1 MSMVLVWLI
10 LFVVFLIAELVTA
23 GALVSIWFC
32 VGALVALAAA
42 YFGVALWLQVGLFF
56 LVSVGLLLAMKP
68 FLKKHMEPK
77 ISATN
82 ADRILKNKGV
92 VVEEINNLKGTGA
105 VKIDGKTW
113 TARNVDGDPV
123 IPVNE
128 EVLVVGIE
136 GVKAMVKKVEM
147 DSEIK

>member
-1 MSMVLVWLI
+1 MVFVWLV
-10 LFVVFLIAELVTA
+10 LFVIFLIAELITA

-32 VGALVALAAA
+32 VGALVALGAA
-42 YFGVALWLQVGLFF
+42 YFGAALWLQVVLFF
-56 LVSVGLLLAMKP
+56 MVSVGLLLAIKP

-82 ADRILKNKGV
+82 ANRILKNKGV
-92 VVEEINNLKGTGA
+92 VVEEISNLKGQGA

-113 TARNVDGDPV
+113 TARNVDGDTV

-136 GVKAMVKKVEM
+136 GVKAMVKKVELP
-147 DSEIK
+147 SETEN